1 MTTHDMAP
9 SATTDQANTAY
20 ANTAHHFQ
28 ADVIIP
34 TTGSAVRAASIRR
47 AVASIRTAASSPVRV
62 IAVVNGGKEDP
73 AIVEWLRQ
81 QPDVLVILDA
91 RPSLP
96 QALLKGRK
104 AVCAPYFA
112 TLDDDDEYLPGALDR
127 RIAALERAPGAA
139 LVVTNGYR
147 HAKGRDDAY
156 YTHLTSVAADPLS
169 ALFEANWLNSGNA
182 LYRTSMVTAADF
194 ADHYPY
200 AEWTWLAF
208 RLALRGEEIAVDH
221 TPGFRI
227 HDTPGSLSKSTAYFQ
242 AYLDLYDRM
251 LSLRPP
257 SPVRKLIHRR
267 RSATWHDYS
276 VKALQTS
283 RHADA
288 WKCHLRSLAL
298 PGGLRYVS
306 YTRRLLPGWPAA

>member
-1 MTTHDMAP
+1 MTIHDMTAP
-9 SATTDQANTAY
+9 A
-20 ANTAHHFQ
+20 FQ
-28 ADVIIP
+28 VDVIIP
-34 TTGSAVRAASIRR
+34 TTGSPARAASIRR
-47 AVASIRTAASSPVRV
+47 AVASIRAATSRPVRI

-73 AIVEWLRQ
+73 GIVDWLRQ
-81 QPDVLVILDA
+81 EPGVLVILDA

-96 QALLKGRK
+96 HALLKGRE
-104 AVCAPYFA
+104 AVSAPYFA

-127 RIAALERAPGAA
+127 RIAALEQAPGAA

-147 HAKGRDDAY
+147 HARGRDDAY
-156 YTHLTSVAADPLS
+156 YNHLPRVATDPLS

-182 LYRTSMVTAADF
+182 LYRTGMVTAADF

-208 RLALRGEEIAVDH
+208 RLALRGAAIAVDH

-227 HDTPGSLSKSTAYFQ
+227 HDTPDSLSKSTAYFQ

-257 SPVRKLIHRR
+257 LAIRKLIHRR

-276 VKALQTS
+276 VKALQIN
-283 RHADA
+283 RRADA
-288 WKCHLRSLAL
+288 WKCHLRCLAL